1 MARTVGLG
9 YQNFEQVIENNNF
22 YIDKTLFI
30 KEWWEYN
37 NVVTLITRPRRFG
50 KTLNT
55 EIFLS
60 TKGKKDDVDDE
71 IKDFLA
77 YIENSTDA
85 CAQQTS
91 SQLVKAIHKRV
102 TEIKLD
108 KDMELQYMTLSQR

>member
-1 MARTVGLG
+1 MTS
-9 YQNFEQVIENNNF
+9 
-22 YIDKTLFI
+22 FI

-102 TEIKLD
+102 TE
-108 KDMELQYMTLSQR
+108 

>member
-1 MARTVGLG
+1 M
-9 YQNFEQVIENNNF
+9 
-22 YIDKTLFI
+22 
-30 KEWWEYN
+30 
-37 NVVTLITRPRRFG
+37 
-50 KTLNT
+50 
-55 EIFLS
+55 
-60 TKGKKDDVDDE
+60 DDE

-108 KDMELQYMTLSQR
+108 KDMEPQYMNLSQMQGGI

>member
-1 MARTVGLG
+1 MLRYKKRLWGAIMARSVGIG
-9 YQNFEQVIENNNF
+9 FQDFEQMITTNNF
-22 YIDKTLFI
+22 YIDKTSFI

-37 NVVTLITRPRRFG
+37 DVVTLITRPRRFG

-55 EIFLS
+55 EIFLN
-60 TKGKKDDVDDE
+60 TKGKKDDE

-91 SQLVKAIHKRV
+91 SQLVKTIHKRV
-102 TEIKLD
+102 TE
-108 KDMELQYMTLSQR
+108 

>member
-1 MARTVGLG
+1 MTS
-9 YQNFEQVIENNNF
+9 
-22 YIDKTLFI
+22 FI

-37 NVVTLITRPRRFG
+37 NVVTLITRPGRFG

-102 TEIKLD
+102 TE
-108 KDMELQYMTLSQR
+108 

>member
-1 MARTVGLG
+1 MTS
-9 YQNFEQVIENNNF
+9 
-22 YIDKTLFI
+22 FI

-108 KDMELQYMTLSQR
+108 KNMELQYMTLLQMQGGI

>member
-1 MARTVGLG
+1 MTS
-9 YQNFEQVIENNNF
+9 
-22 YIDKTLFI
+22 FI

-50 KTLNT
+50 KTLNN

-102 TEIKLD
+102 TE
-108 KDMELQYMTLSQR
+108 

>member
-1 MARTVGLG
+1 MTS
-9 YQNFEQVIENNNF
+9 
-22 YIDKTLFI
+22 FI

-91 SQLVKAIHKRV
+91 SPLVKEIHKRV

-108 KDMELQYMTLSQR
+108 KDMELQYMNLL

>member
-1 MARTVGLG
+1 MTS
-9 YQNFEQVIENNNF
+9 
-22 YIDKTLFI
+22 FI
-30 KEWWEYN
+30 KEWWKYN
-37 NVVTLITRPRRFG
+37 DVVTLITRPRRFG

-108 KDMELQYMTLSQR
+108 KNMELQYMNLLQMQGGI